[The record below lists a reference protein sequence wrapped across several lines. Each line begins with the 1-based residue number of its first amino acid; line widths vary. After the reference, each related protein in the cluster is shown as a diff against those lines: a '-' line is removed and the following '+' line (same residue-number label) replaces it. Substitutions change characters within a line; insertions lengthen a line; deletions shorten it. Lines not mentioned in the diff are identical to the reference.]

1 MENKDLDIW
10 KEIQKGE
17 LSEDYKERFKAEY
30 RALVIRLKKLE
41 VMIYKYNHDMLNFK
55 PSCPLH
61 VLVQQLNHMEN
72 YAKILRERAVIEQ
85 VDLW

>member
-1 MENKDLDIW
+1 M
-10 KEIQKGE
+10 EIQKGE

-41 VMIYKYNHDMLNFK
+41 TMIFKYEHDMLNFK
-55 PSCPLH
+55 PSCPIEL
-61 VLVQQLNHMEN
+61 LERQYNHMEL

-85 VDLW
+85 IEL